1 MNVKNTSNC
10 LFMYQNESADRKI
23 RLKRTFIGI
32 LNQCKTKKTRH
43 EPCLHYEEVWAPYP
57 ANNFTTGTQI
67 LIVRE
72 KCIIQELETIEIEK

>member
-1 MNVKNTSNC
+1 MNVKNISNC

-32 LNQCKTKKTRH
+32 LNQCKKKKRH
-43 EPCLHYEEVWAPYP
+43 EPCLHYKEVWAPYL
-57 ANNFTTGTQI
+57 ANNFLTDTQI
-67 LIVRE
+67 LIDHE